1 MPVIVGLLTGIRE
14 LSYPF
19 DEDWGQLGDIPVVDE
34 GSFLDVQKL
43 APVSIFAAAV
53 IFKIDA
59 YFGFVVSV
67 EFVFVPEFVFSVG
80 EGALT

>member
-1 MPVIVGLLTGIRE
+1 
-14 LSYPF
+14 
-19 DEDWGQLGDIPVVDE
+19 
-34 GSFLDVQKL
+34 VQKL
-43 APVSIFAAAV
+43 APVSIFAEAV